1 MMEALLKG
9 TSAWKYWV
17 ILSTRTQEDMAYRAN
32 YMVGALFR
40 FLPLLTTIY
49 LWYAVFNSPGYAGS
63 GRMGKMTLPDI
74 VSYYAIMF
82 VARGF
87 SSMPGMTR
95 DISLD
100 IKDGLLNRY
109 LIRPISYF
117 WYQTMYRLAHKLIF
131 WLAALI
137 TFPPVFYLIR
147 EYLKHSPTVLE
158 WVGFFISLI
167 IAFWTGVL
175 FSFLIGCLAFWFLE
189 ISTFL
194 FVIMT
199 MEFFLSGHLI
209 PLNLMPSAIVHYVQ
223 WLPFAYEG
231 YWPCMI
237 LIGKVQPDQMG
248 TVLGIGFL
256 WVGIFFVLVKLC
268 WKWGTQRYS
277 AVGG

>member
-1 MMEALLKG
+1 MMEAILKG
-9 TSAWKYWV
+9 TPAWKYWV
-17 ILSTRTQEDMAYRAN
+17 ILSTRTQEAMAYRTN

-49 LWYAVFNSPGYAGS
+49 LWYAGFNSPGYFGS
-63 GRMGKMTLPDI
+63 GRMGNMSLPDI

-95 DISLD
+95 DISID

-147 EYLKHSPTVLE
+147 EYLKHSPTMLE
-158 WVGFFISLI
+158 WVGFFISLV

-175 FSFLIGCLAFWFLE
+175 VSFLIGCLAFWFLE

-199 MEFFLSGHLI
+199 IEFFLSGHLI
-209 PLNLMPSAIVHYVQ
+209 PLNLMPSVIVKYVQ
-223 WLPFAYEG
+223 WLPFSYEG

-237 LIGKVQPDQMG
+237 LIGKVPAEQMG
-248 TVLGIGFL
+248 TVLGVGFL

-268 WKWGTQRYS
+268 WKWGIQRYS